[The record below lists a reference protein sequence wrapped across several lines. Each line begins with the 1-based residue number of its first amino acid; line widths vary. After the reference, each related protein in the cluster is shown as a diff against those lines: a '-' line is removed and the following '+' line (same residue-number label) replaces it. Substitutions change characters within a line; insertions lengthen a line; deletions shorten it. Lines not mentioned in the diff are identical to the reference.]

1 MATPVLWKDVVG
13 FEGLYIVSNFGEIRS
28 VDHYVKCNSGKR
40 LVKGRTLK
48 PCDRGNGYPF
58 VTMGKDGKQ
67 YNMSVHRVVA
77 IAFLP
82 NPNNLP
88 EVNHK
93 DTNTFNYSL
102 DNLEWCDRKY
112 NNNYSNRAYKAAVSK
127 RKRILQIKNETVI
140 RIWNSISEIERNT
153 GISAGNISECC
164 NGKRST
170 AGGYSWKFKE
180 VA

>member
-13 FEGLYIVSNFGEIRS
+13 FEGLYIVSNQGEIRS
-28 VDHYVKCNSGKR
+28 VDHYVRCNSGMR

-67 YNMSVHRVVA
+67 YNMSIHRVVA
-77 IAFLP
+77 MAFLP
-82 NPNNLP
+82 NPYNLP

-102 DNLEWCDRKY
+102 DNLEWCDRQY
-112 NNNYSNRAYKAAVSK
+112 NNNYFDRAYKAAREK
-127 RKRILQIKNETVI
+127 RKRIVQIKNGIVVK
-140 RIWNSISEIERNT
+140 IWNSISEIERNMK
-153 GISAGNISECC
+153 ISAGNISECC
-164 NGKRST
+164 NGRRNT
-170 AGGYSWKFKE
+170 AGGYSWKFEE